1 MWFLFPKHGSWSHR
15 YKIIVTTFDINR
27 LLTATAVVFQKLLQW
42 SILRTLSAILFL
54 LLPYVWAIPIIAED
68 KQEQVGSYVR
78 VRVKWGKHS
87 WFKRKRS
94 VCCWSCDTDTSD
106 DTDTTAIPETFE
118 DLSLNLISIL
128 PKAYLRIDLVLKI
141 SSKLPRVQ
149 SVITQQR

>member
-1 MWFLFPKHGSWSHR
+1 MFVSELNGENTVDSR
-15 YKIIVTTFDINR
+15 
-27 LLTATAVVFQKLLQW
+27 
-42 SILRTLSAILFL
+42 
-54 LLPYVWAIPIIAED
+54 
-68 KQEQVGSYVR
+68 
-78 VRVKWGKHS
+78 
-87 WFKRKRS
+87 
-94 VCCWSCDTDTSD
+94 